1 MWFNTTEVEANV
13 FVMADDV
20 YNLMEIFNEAASFE
34 GRMIKRIE
42 HLLSICD
49 VLVFVV
55 LATIVGP
62 YLVHNCF
69 SKLQQRVK
77 RGSSARAISPMKA
90 IKEKRSV
97 RGSNASFREAA
108 EQKIN
113 GEWNLRSKNLARK
126 PQQMAKQQVRCD
138 ISESEMITRRYTDK
152 GIDDDEI
159 TVTPTEGENYSA
171 MLIGTPEWAGCQLFG
186 HRRTVRV

>member
-1 MWFNTTEVEANV
+1 MWFNTTEVETNV
-13 FVMADDV
+13 LVMADDV
-20 YNLMEIFNEAASFE
+20 YNMMEIFNEAASFE

-69 SKLQQRVK
+69 SKLQRRVK
-77 RGSSARAISPMKA
+77 GSSSTRIISPMKA
-90 IKEKRSV
+90 IKEKKSV
-97 RGSNASFREAA
+97 RGCNANFRETE

-113 GEWNLRSKNLARK
+113 SEWNLRSKNK
-126 PQQMAKQQVRCD
+126 PQMANQKIRSD
-138 ISESEMITRRYTDK
+138 ISESEMITRIYSDK
-152 GIDDDEI
+152 DIDDDEI
-159 TVTPTEGENYSA
+159 TLKPTEGENYSA
-171 MLIGTPEWAGCQLFG
+171 MLIGTREWAGCQLFG

>member
-1 MWFNTTEVEANV
+1 MWFNTTEVETNV

-20 YNLMEIFNEAASFE
+20 YNMMEIFNEAASFE

-69 SKLQQRVK
+69 SKLQRRVK
-77 RGSSARAISPMKA
+77 RSTSARIISPMKL
-90 IKEKRSV
+90 IKEKKSV
-97 RGSNASFREAA
+97 RGSNANFRETE

-113 GEWNLRSKNLARK
+113 SEWNLRSKNLARK
-126 PQQMAKQQVRCD
+126 PQKIRSD
-138 ISESEMITRRYTDK
+138 ISESEMITRRDSDK
-152 GIDDDEI
+152 NIDDDEI
-159 TVTPTEGENYSA
+159 TLKPTEGENYSA
-171 MLIGTPEWAGCQLFG
+171 MLIGTREWAGCQLFG